1 MRHEFLIS
9 GAAGFIGSVLTRK
22 LIKQGHR
29 VIAIS
34 RQGLEDLTEVKQ
46 TLMQKAEFI
55 TCDLDD
61 AEKLKDAFSGI
72 FGPGGRKSRELG
84 SRICINL
91 AWSGVQ
97 GLSDLNT
104 AAQLKNIS
112 RTINL
117 YELCTSYGFD
127 KFLHIGSM
135 EENFA
140 LEYLQ
145 IEDRGSNKF
154 NRHIIHAIC
163 KYHAKT
169 ALKAYQK
176 MHGLDVLFATNC
188 HVIGPPDLRDSML
201 QTLIKNVIDGK
212 RELVFSSGTQ
222 LFDVLSVFDLVD
234 YYVEIINNGANLV
247 DYFVGTGA
255 PRPLRS
261 YIEEVMGVLDY
272 RGSVQF
278 GALGYDDVVL
288 RQSQF
293 DISHLMTITTR
304 SPVRSF
310 EESVLD
316 VYKWLKFG
324 EFDDN
329 KILV

>member
-1 MRHEFLIS
+1 LKGALNAVFSS
-9 GAAGFIGSVLTRK
+9 GGKKSM
-22 LIKQGHR
+22 
-29 VIAIS
+29 
-34 RQGLEDLTEVKQ
+34 GL
-46 TLMQKAEFI
+46 
-55 TCDLDD
+55 
-61 AEKLKDAFSGI
+61 
-72 FGPGGRKSRELG
+72 R
-84 SRICINL
+84 SRICVNL
-91 AWSGVQ
+91 AWSGEK

-117 YELCTSYGFD
+117 YELCQVHGFD
-127 KFLHIGSM
+127 RFLHIGSM

-145 IEDRGSNKF
+145 IEDRDSNKF

-176 MHGLDVLFATNC
+176 MLGLDVLFATNC

-201 QTLIKNVIDGK
+201 QMMVQNIIDGR
-212 RELVFSSGTQ
+212 RELVFSTGSQ

-234 YYVEIINNGANLV
+234 YYVEIANKGSNLV
-247 DYFVGTGA
+247 DYFVGTGS
-255 PRPLRS
+255 PKPLRS
-261 YIEEVMGVLDY
+261 YIEDVISVLSYD
-272 RGSVQF
+272 GDLHF

-288 RQSQF
+288 HESQF
-293 DISHLMTITTR
+293 DISDLKSITTKT
-304 SPVRSF
+304 PAQLF
-310 EESVLD
+310 EESILD

-329 KILV
+329 KILA